1 MGIEIVYLLY
11 ELCIN
16 LVKLNVMLIKN
27 DVYDIFEKIKAFM
40 IHGKY
45 KAEKIYI
52 EIVFIM
58 ETRTQINKFL

>member
-1 MGIEIVYLLY
+1 MGIENVYSLH

-16 LVKLNVMLIKN
+16 LVKLNVMSIKN

-45 KAEKIYI
+45 KAEKNIY
-52 EIVFIM
+52 
-58 ETRTQINKFL
+58 

>member
-1 MGIEIVYLLY
+1 MGIEIVYMLY

-45 KAEKIYI
+45 KAEKKIYWKLCLSWKL
-52 EIVFIM
+52 EP
-58 ETRTQINKFL
+58 K

>member
-45 KAEKIYI
+45 KAEKKIY
-52 EIVFIM
+52 
-58 ETRTQINKFL
+58 

>member
-16 LVKLNVMLIKN
+16 LVKLNVMLIKK

-45 KAEKIYI
+45 KAEKNILI
-52 EIVFIM
+52 IVFIM

>member
-16 LVKLNVMLIKN
+16 LVKLNVMLIKK

-45 KAEKIYI
+45 KTEKKIY
-52 EIVFIM
+52 
-58 ETRTQINKFL
+58 

>member
-45 KAEKIYI
+45 KTEKYI
-52 EIVFIM
+52 LKIVFIM
-58 ETRTQINKFL
+58 ETTTQINKFL

>member
-40 IHGKY
+40 IYGKY

-52 EIVFIM
+52 ENCVYHG
-58 ETRTQINKFL
+58 N

>member
-45 KAEKIYI
+45 KTEKNIYWKLCLSWKL
-52 EIVFIM
+52 EP
-58 ETRTQINKFL
+58 K

>member
-40 IHGKY
+40 IHGKH
-45 KAEKIYI
+45 KAEKNIY
-52 EIVFIM
+52 
-58 ETRTQINKFL
+58 

>member
-45 KAEKIYI
+45 KTEKIYI
-52 EIVFIM
+52 ENCVYHG
-58 ETRTQINKFL
+58 N